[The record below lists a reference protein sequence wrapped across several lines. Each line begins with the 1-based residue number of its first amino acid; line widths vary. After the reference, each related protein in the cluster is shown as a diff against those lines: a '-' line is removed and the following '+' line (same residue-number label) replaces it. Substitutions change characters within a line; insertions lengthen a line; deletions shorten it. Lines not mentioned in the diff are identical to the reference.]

1 MDNLNEQQALAVE
14 HLNGPCLVI
23 AGAGSGK
30 TKVLTYRINRLIEE
44 GIPSYH
50 ILAITFTNKAAKEMK
65 ERLNNLCPNNDVF
78 LGTFHSLGLRILK
91 QECMALG
98 LSKNFTIMDSDDS
111 LSIIK
116 KVMKD
121 KGIDIKTLSP
131 NYVRNRISFI
141 KNEMLS
147 ENDIIRFFNTEPEKQ
162 AYEIYLK
169 YQETLKNN
177 NCVDFDDLLLLPV
190 NLFKSNQ
197 EILTKYQN
205 KYPYIL
211 IDEYQDTNEVQYNL
225 VKLLASRD
233 KNLFVVGDSNQAI
246 YGFRWSNYKN
256 ILNFERDYPDCK
268 VITLNQNYR
277 STKYILDTANAVI
290 KNNKERKDLELISNL
305 GSGVKTKY
313 IRAYDDKHE
322 IKEVL
327 DEISRLTLSGFSY
340 QDMAV
345 LYRTNGQSRLVEEQ
359 FIKANVPYKVVGS
372 YYFYQRKEIKDLL
385 CYLRLIANKNDNV
398 SLKRI
403 INVPK
408 RKIGEASISK
418 LEDLA
423 NEQGTSM
430 FDALTTDKEMAFKN
444 LILELTKDSE
454 SLSLTELIEDV
465 LDKSLMRQ
473 ELINDN
479 TLENELRLDNLE
491 EFKSITSS
499 FEERTGSVNL
509 NDFLDEISLIADIS
523 EHKTYENA
531 VTLMTL
537 HSAKGLEFDVVFMI
551 GMEEGIFPHA
561 NSFNEENGVE
571 EERRLCYVGMTRAK
585 CRLYLTN
592 AKRRI
597 LYGNEQLNPPSR
609 FISEVNPDLLDIVN
623 PQMEEKAVINK
634 QDIYSS
640 TENYIVGDRVIHTMY
655 GSGTIVAVDGDFV
668 SVAFNKNIGIKKIMK
683 THKNLKKL

>member
-1 MDNLNEQQALAVE
+1 MDNLNNEQKLAVE
-14 HLNGPCLVI
+14 HLNGPCLVV

-30 TKVLTYRINRLIEE
+30 TKVLTYRINKLIEE

-65 ERLNNLCPNNDVF
+65 ERLEKLCPNNNVF
-78 LGTFHSLGLRILK
+78 LGTFHSLGLRIVK
-91 QECMALG
+91 NECNLLG
-98 LSKNFTIMDSDDS
+98 LSNNFTIMDSDDS
-111 LSIIK
+111 LAIIK
-116 KVMKD
+116 KIMKD
-121 KGIDIKTLSP
+121 KDIDIKTISP
-131 NYVRNRISFI
+131 SYIRNRISFI

-147 ENDIIRFFNTEPEKQ
+147 ENDIIRYFNTEPEKL
-162 AYEIYLK
+162 AYSVYLK

-190 NLFKSNQ
+190 ELFKKNS
-197 EILTKYQN
+197 EVLTKYQN

-211 IDEYQDTNEVQYNL
+211 IDEYQDTNEVQYTL
-225 VKLLASRD
+225 VKLLASKE

-256 ILNFERDYPDCK
+256 ILNFERDYPNCK

-290 KNNKERKDLELISNL
+290 KNNKERKDLELVSNL
-305 GSGVKTKY
+305 GTGVKTKY

-322 IKEVL
+322 IKEVI
-327 DEISRLTLSGFSY
+327 DEINRLTMSGF
-340 QDMAV
+340 DLKDIAL

-359 FIKANVPYKVVGS
+359 FIKANIPYKVVGS

-408 RKIGEASISK
+408 RKIGESSINK

-423 NEQGTSM
+423 IEKNISM
-430 FDALTTDKEMAFKN
+430 YDALSTDKELGFKN
-444 LILELTKDSE
+444 LIEELTKDSE
-454 SLSLTELIEDV
+454 SMSLTELIEDV

-473 ELINDN
+473 ELVSDN

-499 FEERTGSVNL
+499 YEERTGNVNL
-509 NDFLDEISLIADIS
+509 NDFLEEISLIADIS
-523 EHKTYENA
+523 EHKTYDNA
-531 VTLMTL
+531 VTLMTI
-537 HSAKGLEFDVVFMI
+537 HSAKGLEFEVVFMI

-561 NSFNEENGVE
+561 NSFNEENGIE

-585 CRLYLTN
+585 KRLYLTN

-597 LYGNEQLNPPSR
+597 LYGKEQLNPPSR
-609 FISEVNPDLLDIVN
+609 FIDEINHDDLDIVN
-623 PQMEEKAVINK
+623 PQMEDKPILNK
-634 QDIYSS
+634 KDIYSS
-640 TENYIVGDRVIHTMY
+640 TEEYSVGDRVIHTMY
-655 GSGTIVAVDGDFV
+655 GTGTIVAIDGDFV
-668 SVAFNKNIGIKKIMK
+668 SIAFSKNIGIKKIMK
-683 THKNLKKL
+683 AHKNLKKL